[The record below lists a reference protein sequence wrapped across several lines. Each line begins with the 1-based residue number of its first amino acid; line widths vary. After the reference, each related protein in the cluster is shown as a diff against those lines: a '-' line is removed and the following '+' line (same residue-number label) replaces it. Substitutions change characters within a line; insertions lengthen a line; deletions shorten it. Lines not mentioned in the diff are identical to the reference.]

1 MEFNFHWER
10 YYSNATTTN
19 SLERV
24 FISVA
29 ILAMLIM
36 LPIYIAWAVIIVKR
50 IISLKSKLKQLK
62 INPTHLTKRLNYKYT
77 TEYHKHLLLLAT
89 LLVETSTFL
98 PHIASLTIE
107 NLFAEYLLASILGYI
122 IRGFSFIAC
131 LATICLINTTT
142 EYVIYI
148 CKGYTEFSE
157 IKKKIRR
164 LIITLILLT
173 FLTLFGLFIISH
185 IYIAV
190 YVLFEY
196 VSVLKNSKYLYILLQ
211 QHYREQI
218 NESYFVY
225 KFQKR
230 LANIYKWFSI
240 FILIGVL
247 IITISIWVELL
258 LSTLQVAIFIQATLN
273 GNVYKNPTVLTI
285 TICSRFVVRSIA
297 ALGTGWIFLTIVCYS
312 IYLLVRNRR
321 VTQVGWN
328 EDELERPLID

>member
-196 VSVLKNSKYLYILLQ
+196 VSVLKNSKYLYILK
-211 QHYREQI
+211 
-218 NESYFVY
+218 S
-225 KFQKR
+225 
-230 LANIYKWFSI
+230 
-240 FILIGVL
+240 
-247 IITISIWVELL
+247 
-258 LSTLQVAIFIQATLN
+258 
-273 GNVYKNPTVLTI
+273 
-285 TICSRFVVRSIA
+285 
-297 ALGTGWIFLTIVCYS
+297 
-312 IYLLVRNRR
+312 
-321 VTQVGWN
+321 
-328 EDELERPLID
+328 